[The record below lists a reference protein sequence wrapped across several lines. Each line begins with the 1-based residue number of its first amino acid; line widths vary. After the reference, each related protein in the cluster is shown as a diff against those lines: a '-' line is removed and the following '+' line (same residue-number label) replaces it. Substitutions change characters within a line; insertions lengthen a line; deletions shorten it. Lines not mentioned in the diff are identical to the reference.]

1 MIELLSFSNMDIK
14 LIVINMSKKVDNKN
28 NLPVNSE
35 LWKQSTGNSIS
46 DKCNDWNLKSSIW

>member
-35 LWKQSTGNSIS
+35 L
-46 DKCNDWNLKSSIW
+46 